1 MVEKVDRDSIAVK
14 FAKIDESP
22 GNYLKLVLYKWEKA
36 LQGVLNG
43 LDLTATQLELLG
55 TVANLT
61 LDGTP
66 VTQIDVGVFAR
77 RDKNSVSRV
86 MRTLEKKG
94 YVTRLTKEG
103 DMRSKYL
110 LLTDKGYSLVDKAM
124 DEVLVTDERFFADEG
139 DARELKKM
147 LKKYL

>member
-1 MVEKVDRDSIAVK
+1 MVKQVDRESLSVK
-14 FAKIDESP
+14 FAKLDESP
-22 GNYLKLVLYKWEKA
+22 GNYLKLVLSKWEKA

-61 LDGTP
+61 LDGKP
-66 VTQIDVGVFAR
+66 VTQIDVGVFAH
-77 RDKNSVSRV
+77 RDKNTVSRV
-86 MRTLEKKG
+86 MRALEKKG
-94 YVTRLTKEG
+94 YVTRLAKDG

-110 LLTDKGYSLVDKAM
+110 TLTDKGFRLVDKAM
-124 DEVLVTDERFFADEG
+124 NEVLLIDERFFVDDG
-139 DARELKKM
+139 DAGELKRL